1 MKFGIGLAAVHPAV
15 LGDVAVEADKLGF
28 DSAWLPEHLVFPMDM
43 SGTPLQNDDHPPV
56 PPTTPTFDVF
66 GQLCYLAG
74 RTKNIKLG
82 TNVYLLGLRHPFIA
96 ARAIATLDYLSS
108 GRALV
113 GIGSGW
119 LRQEWQ
125 ATGLDPKTRGKRLDE
140 ALAICKR
147 LWTEEIIEHQGQFY
161 EFEQVAFE
169 PKPIQ
174 KPYPPIYVGG
184 FSEAALIRCAKD
196 SNGWI
201 GLSFDVNNV
210 AEPIQRLKSLLED
223 FGRKDDPFEFIMP
236 GIVSS
241 KDEIKRW
248 EDAGVTQL
256 IASPWTRTRE
266 AIDGVK
272 RYADLVLES

>member
-15 LGDVAVEADKLGF
+15 LGDVAVEADKQGF

-147 LWTEEIIEHQGQFY
+147 LWTEEIIEHHGQFY

-210 AEPIQRLKSLLED
+210 AEPIRRLKSLLED

-272 RYADLVLES
+272 KYADLVLNS